1 MTAESCRTRRYGVR
15 ASAVLAF
22 AAGLLATSAP
32 GSWGAPPSNDM
43 FAAADRLTGGFGTAG
58 GTNTEATREPNE
70 PVHAGVVGGGSVWYF
85 WTAPQS
91 GRVVFETRSRSTTF
105 DTALA
110 AYTGDRLDGLT
121 PIAANDDA
129 RPFRPWSSI
138 TFRAVQATTYRVAV
152 DGVAGKNGT
161 YRLHWAMRTQNDTF
175 AEAQRL
181 TGIAGSVVGDNTL
194 ATRDT
199 GEPRFRPHSIWYRWT
214 APSTR
219 RMVFDTRGSE
229 FDTVLWV
236 FRGHDL
242 SRLKRE
248 AVNDDAL
255 GLRSRV
261 RFDAVAGRTYRI
273 AISSYPRTDG
283 DAATLNWQRWQ
294 RR

>member
-1 MTAESCRTRRYGVR
+1 
-15 ASAVLAF
+15 
-22 AAGLLATSAP
+22 
-32 GSWGAPPSNDM
+32 M
-43 FAAADRLTGGFGTAG
+43 FAASGQLTGSFGLAR
-58 GTNTEATREPNE
+58 GTNTEATREADE
-70 PVHAGVVGGGSVWYF
+70 PAHAGVLGGGSVWYS

-91 GRVVFETRSRSTTF
+91 GRVVFDTRSRSTTF

-110 AYTGDRLDGLT
+110 AYTGDRLDRLA
-121 PIAANDDA
+121 PVAANDDA
-129 RPFRPWSSI
+129 RPFRPWSRI
-138 TFRAVQATTYRVAV
+138 TFRAVQATTYRLAV

-161 YRLHWAMRTQNDTF
+161 YRLHWAMRTANNTF

-181 TGIAGSVVGDNTL
+181 RGISGSVVGDNTL
-194 ATRDT
+194 ATRDP

-236 FRGHDL
+236 FRGRDL
-242 SRLKRE
+242 STLRRE
-248 AVNDDAL
+248 AFNDDAI

-273 AISSYPRTDG
+273 AITSFPRSDG
-283 DAATLNWQRWQ
+283 GAAALNWQRWQ